1 MVYNGRIK
9 NRIRLLLGVLMLSL
23 FLNACKGLELE
34 NKTEQVEG
42 YSKEQSMILLANER
56 NRYEKLYGPEVWSIR
71 IGEEETSFDQLTI
84 QNVKLFME
92 QMKLLCMLAEE
103 RGVTVSSRE
112 RDAIRQLVDRYM
124 DSLTE
129 GDLAYMG
136 CTAEDVTR
144 IYTDYY
150 TAVKLTRLLT
160 RDSGSEISDSE
171 VKVIRIQQIATADE
185 KKAKAILKRIKI
197 DKAAFASM
205 ASRFTEAE
213 EIEFTLQKTPSPGLF
228 ERTAFSL
235 EEGQISNILCIE
247 GMYYIIKCVDGYD
260 EEATR
265 ERKSHLKTAIDAGVL
280 KEVLD
285 PYQAEH
291 NIRFI
296 EKFWSQTD
304 FREESGST
312 ADNFFDLYEL
322 AFSEGTL

>member
-1 MVYNGRIK
+1 MVYKGRLK
-9 NRIRLLLGVLMLSL
+9 NRILLTAALLLLSFL
-23 FLNACKGLELE
+23 LNACKGLELE

-42 YSKEQSMILLANER
+42 YTKEQAMIMLANER
-56 NRYEKLYGPEVWSIR
+56 NRYEKLYGPGIWTIR
-71 IGEEETSFDQLTI
+71 IGEEETAFDQLTI

-124 DSLTE
+124 ASLTE
-129 GDLAYMG
+129 ADLKYMG
-136 CTAEDVTR
+136 CTDEDVTKL
-144 IYTDYY
+144 YTDYY

-197 DKAAFASM
+197 DRAAFASM
-205 ASRFTEAE
+205 ASRFTEAD
-213 EIEFTLQKTPSPGLF
+213 EIEMTLQKTPAPGLL
-228 ERTAFSL
+228 ERTAFAL
-235 EEGQISNILCIE
+235 EEGQISNILCIGE
-247 GMYYIIKCVDGYD
+247 MYYIIKCVDGYD

-265 ERKSHLKTAIDAGVL
+265 DRKSRLKTAIDAGVL

-285 PYQAEH
+285 PYQEEH

-304 FREESGST
+304 FRQESGST
-312 ADNFFDLYEL
+312 CDNFFDLYEL